1 MKHLRTYKTFE
12 KNAIKGGKS
21 DDLSV
26 EDIAKKFNTPV
37 SKIKQQLELGIK
49 VESEHTD
56 DKEKQQE
63 IAMDH
68 LVEIPDYYDRL
79 KKMED
84 QGEKTF
90 EEIHIH
96 DRWEQQ
102 SIEEQDIKEFAETLF
117 VNLLD
122 DGFTVETSVIYSEYS
137 QVSLPHKTTA
147 VMDNPKKYVEVRIRN
162 SISGVVSR
170 VGTMGLSAG
179 DSGVKYSYISNEIQT
194 FVDYMKRKW
203 KIIDVTYEYEE
214 LVPDENIGA
223 YTKVRTKSKEPSQNT
238 EIFNGKFNLTIKQLD
253 KEPNMFQK
261 FIKRF

>member
-12 KNAIKGGKS
+12 KNTIKGGKS

-26 EDIAKKFNTPV
+26 EDIAKKFNVPV
-37 SKIKQQLELGIK
+37 SKIKQQLQLGIK

-56 DKEKQQE
+56 SKEQQRE

-68 LVEIPDYYDRL
+68 LSEIPDYYDRL

-102 SIEEQDIKEFAETLF
+102 SIEEDDIEQFTETLF

-122 DGFTVETSVIYSEYS
+122 DGFTVDTSVIYSEYS
-137 QVSLPHKTTA
+137 KDP
-147 VMDNPKKYVEVRIRN
+147 NKYVEVRIRVPN
-162 SISGVVSR
+162 ENKYGR
-170 VGTMGLSAG
+170 
-179 DSGVKYSYISNEIQT
+179 DDVKYSDISNEIQT

-203 KIIDVTYEYEE
+203 KIVDVTYEYEE

-223 YTKVRTKSKEPSQNT
+223 YTKVRTKSKEPSLNT
-238 EIFNGKFNLTIKQLD
+238 KLYDGKFNLTIKQLD
-253 KEPNMFQK
+253 KEPNMFQR

>member
-12 KNAIKGGKS
+12 KNTIKGGKS

-26 EDIAKKFNTPV
+26 EDIAKKFNVPV
-37 SKIKQQLELGIK
+37 SKIKQQLQLGIK

-68 LVEIPDYYDRL
+68 LAEIPDYYDRL

-102 SIEEQDIKEFAETLF
+102 SIEEEDIKQFAETLF

-137 QVSLPHKTTA
+137 QVSLPHKTSA
-147 VMDNPKKYVEVRIRN
+147 VMDNPKKYVEIRVRVPNDNKYGR
-162 SISGVVSR
+162 
-170 VGTMGLSAG
+170 
-179 DSGVKYSYISNEIQT
+179 DGVKYSDISNEIQT
-194 FVDYMKRKW
+194 FADYMKRKW

-223 YTKVRTKSKEPSQNT
+223 YTKVRTKSKEPSQDT
-238 EIFNGKFNLTIKQLD
+238 KIYDGKFNLTIKQLD
-253 KEPNMFQK
+253 KEPNMFQR
-261 FIKRF
+261 FINRF